1 MGVSLTAHFKLRMVS
16 FYRCSWE
23 NLETRRNRCSF
34 SESVRI
40 LFIHQNFPGQ
50 YVHIIR
56 RLAQQGQHHLVA
68 LGINE
73 LDRAR
78 GIPEGLNHFRYR
90 VDRGNTDGLHPL
102 LMETES
108 KIIRAEGCA
117 CAAEQLKAQG
127 FTPDLICAH
136 PGWGEPL
143 FLKAIWP
150 DTPLLC
156 YQEFFYNEFGFD
168 TNFDLEFE
176 ANRSWKE
183 QAKLAMKNAYL
194 HLTLEQADWNVS
206 PTHFQASSFPKH
218 WRQKISVIHDGVDL
232 HYARPNSSPAPLKL
246 PDGTVLEKGQP
257 IVTFVNRCLEP
268 YRGCHTFIRA
278 IPELQ
283 RLYPEARLVIVGKT
297 KGVSY
302 GAACPDGE
310 WMDHFLAEIKGRYD
324 HSRVHFTGKLPYSQF
339 IPLLQLSACHVYLTY
354 PFVMSW
360 SLLEAMGCGCAVVG
374 SDTAPVR
381 EVVRHGQNG
390 LLVDFFSPNDLAAAV
405 VEMLKD
411 PDRAAAF
418 GVSARETV
426 ERTYELN
433 ACVTRQLALMDLVA
447 SRSLMG

>member
-1 MGVSLTAHFKLRMVS
+1 M
-16 FYRCSWE
+16 
-23 NLETRRNRCSF
+23 
-34 SESVRI
+34 RI

-56 RLAQQGQHHLVA
+56 RLARQGQHHLVA
-68 LGINE
+68 LGIHE
-73 LDRAR
+73 LDRGR
-78 GIPEGLNHFRYR
+78 GIPESLNYFRYR
-90 VDRGNTDGLHPL
+90 LDRGNTDGLHPL

-150 DTPLLC
+150 DAPLLC

-168 TNFDLEFE
+168 SNFDSEFQDD
-176 ANRSWKE
+176 RGWQG
-183 QAKLAMKNAYL
+183 QAKLTIKNAYL

-206 PTHFQASSFPKH
+206 PTHFQASSFPEH
-218 WRQKISVIHDGVDL
+218 WRRKISVIHDGVDL
-232 HYARPNSSPAPLKL
+232 QQASPNPSPAPLKL
-246 PDGTVLEKGQP
+246 SDGTVLEKGQP
-257 IVTFVNRCLEP
+257 IVTFVNRTLEP

-283 RLYPEARLVIVGKT
+283 RQHPEARIVVVGRT

-302 GAACPDGE
+302 GAVCPDGE
-310 WMDHFLAEIKGRYD
+310 WGDRFLAEIKGQYD
-324 HSRVHFTGKLPYSQF
+324 PSRVHFTGSLPYSQF

-360 SLLEAMGCGCAVVG
+360 SLLEAMACGCAVVG
-374 SDTAPVR
+374 SDTAPVQ
-381 EVVRHGQNG
+381 EVIRHGENG
-390 LLVDFFSPNDLAAAV
+390 LLVAFFSPADLATAV
-405 VEMLKD
+405 AELLRD
-411 PDRAAAF
+411 RDRAAAF
-418 GVSARETV
+418 GVAARRTV
-426 ERTYELN
+426 ECTYDLDV
-433 ACVTRQLALMDLVA
+433 CVRRQLSLMDLVA
-447 SRSLMG
+447 SRSLMA